1 MAHQLNMEEREVI
14 SKMHFAG
21 QSPAAIGRTLGRHRT
36 TVSREIARN
45 GRRGTYSAVEAQ
57 SQAQARRRQRPL
69 LRKLDRPALQKHVR
83 ERLVRRWSPDQI
95 AGRLRRDFPHDC
107 ARHVCAQTIYRW
119 IAAQPDDDRRHWE
132 QFLRWK
138 GRAKPPN
145 DRRGH
150 IPAQVRIDNR
160 PQVVDRRS
168 RYGDWE
174 GDTIVGKRHV
184 GGVVTLVERKSGYL
198 LTGKVPDRSAQRV
211 GRTITRLYHGLPR
224 TLRRTLTLDNGKEF
238 AHHEQ
243 VSAELKLRVFFAAPY
258 SAWQRGTNEHTN
270 GLLRQ
275 FFPKGTDFRQVSR
288 HDVAYATN
296 HLNHRPRERLNYQT
310 PNEVFTRQL
319 NAAIEK

>member
-1 MAHQLNMEEREVI
+1 MAHQLTMQEREVI

-21 QSPAAIGRTLGRHRT
+21 ASPAAVARELGRHPT
-36 TVSREIARN
+36 TISRELERN
-45 GRRGTYSAVEAQ
+45 GRRGAYSAVRAQ
-57 SQAQARRRQRPL
+57 TLAEARRRERPL
-69 LRKLDRPALQKHVR
+69 DRKMDRPALQRYIR

-95 AGRLRRDFPHDC
+95 AGRLRRDFPHDRS
-107 ARHVCAQTIYRW
+107 RHVCAQTISRW
-119 IAAQPDDDRRHWE
+119 IAAQPTDDRRHWE

-138 GRAKPPN
+138 GRVKPPC

-150 IPAQVRIDNR
+150 IPAQVHIDHR

-184 GGVVTLVERKSGYL
+184 GGMVTLVERKSGYL
-198 LTGKVPDRSAQRV
+198 LTGKVPDRSTDRV
-211 GRTITRLYHGLPR
+211 RRTLTRLYQDLPR
-224 TLRRTLTLDNGKEF
+224 ALRRTLTLDNGKEF
-238 AHHEQ
+238 AHHERL
-243 VSAELKLRVFFAAPY
+243 SAELNLRVFFAAPY

-288 HDVAYATN
+288 HDVAHATD
-296 HLNHRPRERLNYQT
+296 HLNHRPRQRLNYQT
-310 PNEVFTRQL
+310 PNEVFTKQL
-319 NAAIEK
+319 TVAIEK